1 MLNILTVFMFI
12 SVCVGVVLFAYIINN
27 GNIHYMKYLA
37 TLIACVVIYIFG
49 YMIEIHSNN
58 INNAL
63 FWNGIQYIAIPV
75 ISTLWLIVVLLY
87 IGIIKKADSWIVL
100 SLFIIPAITYVLR
113 WTNSFHFLY
122 YTGYKFNIYGEFGI
136 LDLDK
141 GVWYYVQQIYGCV
154 ETFLVIMI
162 FLIYSYKV
170 STAERFRYR
179 LLSMVSAAASISI
192 LMLLIDPKDLGLDYT
207 AILFPVPLF
216 IVSYLITKQ
225 DFFEISSTARNQIFN
240 QSNEAMIILND
251 KNRIID
257 FNIKAIE
264 FFRDNGIKLTNTDLN
279 LLSDDNNALIN
290 ALFSQKTE
298 IYQDK
303 IMGMDRYWEIT
314 SNMISAKNGKKHGLI
329 KSIRDITAE
338 YKEKKYLEKISKV
351 DELTQLFNRREF
363 NDYAKRLI
371 KKADEDNM
379 TLIMLM
385 FDIDHFKRVNDT
397 FGHQTGDMVLK
408 TIAKEAKNSFRN
420 DDLISRIGGEEFA
433 VILSGVTEE
442 KAIARAEE
450 YRNKIAD
457 MCIIPDEPNYKITVS
472 FGMAEYKQK
481 MSLYEL
487 ISNADKALYEAKE
500 LGRNK
505 LIKYSDVK
513 RY

>member
-49 YMIEIHSNN
+49 YMIELHSNDL
-58 INNAL
+58 NNAL

-113 WTNSFHFLY
+113 LTNGFHFLY
-122 YTGYKFNIYGEFGI
+122 YTGYNFNIYGEFGV
-136 LDLDK
+136 LELGK
-141 GVWYYVQQIYGCV
+141 GSWYYVQQIYGCI
-154 ETFLVIMI
+154 ETFLVILI

-170 STAERFRYR
+170 SNAERFRYR
-179 LLSMVSAAASISI
+179 LLSLVSAAASISI

-207 AILFPVPLF
+207 AILFPIPLF
-216 IVSYLITKQ
+216 VVSYLIAKQ
-225 DFFEISSTARNQIFN
+225 DFFEISSTARKQIFN

-279 LLSDDNNALIN
+279 LLSDDNGDLIN
-290 ALFSQKTE
+290 ALYSDKVE
-298 IYQDK
+298 IYSD
-303 IMGMDRYWEIT
+303 ISMGKHRYWEIN
-314 SNMISAKNGKKHGLI
+314 SNMIYAKNGKKHGII

-338 YKEKKYLEKISKV
+338 YKEKKHLEKIAKV

-363 NDYAKRLI
+363 NDYATKLI
-371 KKADEDNM
+371 GSANENN
-379 TLIMLM
+379 TPLIMLM

-397 FGHQTGDMVLK
+397 FGHQIGDMLLE
-408 TIAKEAKNSFRN
+408 TIAREARNSFRN
-420 DDLISRIGGEEFA
+420 DDLISRIGGDEFA
-433 VILSGVTEE
+433 IILTGVSEE
-442 KAIARAEE
+442 KVITRAEE

-457 MCIIPDEPNYKITVS
+457 MCIIPDHPNYKITVS
-472 FGMAEYKQK
+472 FGMAEYKPK

-505 LIKYSDVK
+505 LIKYSNV
-513 RY
+513 